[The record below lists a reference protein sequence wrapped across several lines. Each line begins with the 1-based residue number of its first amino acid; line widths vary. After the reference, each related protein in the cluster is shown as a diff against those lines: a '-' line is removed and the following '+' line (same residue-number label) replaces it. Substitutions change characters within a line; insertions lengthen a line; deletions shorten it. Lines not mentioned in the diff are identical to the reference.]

1 MESYLR
7 RELKE
12 KHFLVA
18 LFVCLLSFPRARS
31 KTICMEHDF
40 SEAENITTLISRV
53 KWSILIRNGEIKRNK
68 QASSGT
74 FLSSTLHKDSNIRW
88 A

>member
-12 KHFLVA
+12 KHFWLPCL
-18 LFVCLLSFPRARS
+18 LFVVFSRARS

-40 SEAENITTLISRV
+40 SEAENIATVISHV
-53 KWSILIRNGEIKRNK
+53 KWSILIRNCEINVINSLA
-68 QASSGT
+68 QEP
-74 FLSSTLHKDSNIRW
+74 F
-88 A
+88 